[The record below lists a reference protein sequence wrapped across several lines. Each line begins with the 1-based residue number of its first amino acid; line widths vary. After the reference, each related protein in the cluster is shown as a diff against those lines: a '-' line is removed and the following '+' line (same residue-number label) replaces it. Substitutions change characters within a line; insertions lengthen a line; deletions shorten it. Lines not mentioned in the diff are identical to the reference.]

1 MKEIYLKIWMVL
13 APLIFAVSYFLS
25 SRFGLRVKQI
35 GANSMDVNEDN
46 GPWIYTSIVTVAFS
60 IVYYFI
66 AKDLS
71 KHN

>member
-13 APLIFAVSYFLS
+13 APIIFGVSYFLS
-25 SRFGLRVKQI
+25 SRIGLRVKQI
-35 GANSMDVNEDN
+35 GANSMDVKEDN
-46 GPWIYTSIVTVAFS
+46 APWIYASIVVVAFS

-71 KHN
+71 KHD